1 MQRFLYLHRQLLVAS
16 STVVAGLLSVT
27 ASHAQSC
34 DELDLPNPI
43 YGSGGSAITATLGK
57 VATAL
62 AGLEEPIT
70 VLFSDPGACTGY
82 QAFLDNTV
90 TTPLKYWNAAG
101 EPLQCD
107 PPAVVGQPLDFA
119 HMGNPADQC
128 AGQTLPANVGDFL
141 GPVQTLNVVTSVDSA
156 ETSISAEALYFIYGW
171 GAESE
176 AAPWTVEANLAKRK
190 SDSFVHLFLANSVG
204 LPAEKFL
211 GVQVDTNQKAVD
223 LVVAAAATDPDSTLA
238 YVSGSTADKNRATV
252 KTLAYQHTGQSCGYW
267 PDSDENSFDKI
278 NVRTGLYHFWAPGHF
293 FARLNESGEIADPRV
308 ADFIGW
314 FSGTIA
320 GPEGT
325 DVTQIVSKA
334 GDIPSCAMQV
344 TREGVIGAISSYAPE
359 QPCGCYFE
367 FVTTGETACEPCEE
381 GDPSEGGQVCRNG
394 FWEAY

>member
-1 MQRFLYLHRQLLVAS
+1 MQRFLYSHRHPLLAL
-16 STVVAGLLSVT
+16 STLMGGLLSVT
-27 ASHAQSC
+27 SAHAVPC
-34 DELDLPNPI
+34 ADLDLPNPI

-62 AGLEEPIT
+62 AGLENPVT
-70 VLFSDPGACTGY
+70 VLFADPGACTGY
-82 QAFLDNTV
+82 QAFLDDAI
-90 TTPLKYWNAAG
+90 TTPLKYWDAAG
-101 EPLQCD
+101 TQLTCD
-107 PPAVVGQPLDFA
+107 PPAVEGQPVDFA

-128 AGQTLPANVGDFL
+128 AGASLPDDVGDFL
-141 GPVQTLNVVTSVDSA
+141 GPVQTLNVITSVDSA
-156 ETSISAEALYFIYGW
+156 ETSISAEALYFVYGW
-171 GAESE
+171 GADSE
-176 AAPWTVEANLAKRK
+176 ASPWTVEANLAKRK

-211 GVQVDTNQKAVD
+211 GIEVGNNQGSVD
-223 LVVAAAATDPDSTLA
+223 LIVAAAATDPDSTLG

-278 NVRTGLYHFWAPGHF
+278 NVRKGLYHFWAPGHF
-293 FARLNESGEIADPRV
+293 FARLDGEGNIANEDV
-308 ADFIGW
+308 AQFIGW
-314 FSGTIA
+314 FDGTIA